1 MPAVGVLTLELHL
14 DGAHSL
20 KDKRHTVKSLKDRLR
35 SKFNVAVA
43 EIDYQDLW
51 QRSLISAVTVSSDHV
66 RAEQTLQLVEREA
79 SSMLGAA
86 LVGTTL
92 EWIE

>member
-1 MPAVGVLTLELHL
+1 MPSVGVLTLELRL
-14 DGAHSL
+14 SDAHSL
-20 KDKRHTVKSLKDRLR
+20 KDKRHTVKGLKDRLR
-35 SKFNVAVA
+35 GKFNVAVA

-86 LVGTTL
+86 LVGTTV